1 VKESSAVDT
10 PPAGLLRPRS
20 AIFLVVANMIGAGVF
35 TSSGFALADH
45 PPHVVVFAWAVGG
58 VLATMGAVCY
68 GALGRRFP
76 HSGGEY
82 ELLRRTIHPLAGFLA
97 GVVSLVAGFSAPIA
111 IAATTFEVYLARA
124 FDLGLPAHGLASVLI
139 VGAALLHLRGLEL
152 GARAQD
158 RLVVVKLLALS
169 AFIVLGALAIFWR
182 ESSLPAV
189 GPSGA
194 TLPTAFDLPA
204 FATTCVWVSF
214 AYSGWNAASYLAG
227 EIEAPARNLTRVLLI
242 GTWATMLVYVTLNA
256 VFVYGAPRAE
266 LAGQPEV
273 GLVVAKALGGR
284 GGELAM
290 ALVVALAAVTSVTAM
305 TMAGPRVYARMAEDG
320 YLPQRIARSARH
332 RAAILLQ
339 VVLALAML
347 WVAPLED
354 LMQWTGWTLW
364 ASSAATVVGL
374 WIVRAREGAHAVPV
388 PGWPF
393 VPLLYL
399 AVSIGIGIFAFHRQ
413 WLGGSIVVGALVLVA
428 ACYPLIGR
436 RGDRVMRGS

>member
-1 VKESSAVDT
+1 MTA
-10 PPAGLLRPRS
+10 PPSTDLSTRGLLRPRS

-45 PPHVVVFAWAVGG
+45 PPHVVVLAWVVGG
-58 VLATMGAVCY
+58 VLAMLGALCY

-82 ELLRRTIHPLAGFLA
+82 ELLRRTVHPLAGFLA

-124 FDLGLPAHGLASVLI
+124 FDLGVPAHVLASALI
-139 VGAALLHLRGLEL
+139 VGAALLHLRGLEI
-152 GARAQD
+152 GARTQD
-158 RLVVVKLLALS
+158 RLVVIKLLALS
-169 AFIVLGALAIFWR
+169 AFVILGSLAIAGR
-182 ESSLPAV
+182 EAPLPVA
-189 GPSGA
+189 A
-194 TLPTAFDLPA
+194 LPHAFDLPA
-204 FATTCVWVSF
+204 FATTCVWISF

-242 GTWATMLVYVTLNA
+242 GTWVTMLVYVTLNA

-273 GLVVAKALGGR
+273 GLVVARALGGR
-284 GGELAM
+284 GGEVAM

-320 YLPQRIARSARH
+320 YLPRGIARSSKH
-332 RAAILLQ
+332 RSSILLQ
-339 VVLALAML
+339 VGLALGML

-364 ASSAATVVGL
+364 ASSAATIVGL
-374 WIVRAREGAHAVPV
+374 WLVRVREGAAAVPV
-388 PGWPF
+388 PGWPV
-393 VPLLYL
+393 VPIVYL
-399 AVSIGIGIFAFHRQ
+399 AVSVGIGIFAFQRQ
-413 WLGGSIVVGALVLVA
+413 WLGGVIVVGALILVA

-436 RGDRVMRGS
+436 RDARARGS